1 LTAVDTVRVFEIVFA
16 AGVVVALAT
25 LGAALLGQT
34 RRRFLLGA
42 ATLVSLGAAGAWA
55 AFALDPGE
63 HLALAAG
70 GLTVAAIAAV
80 AAIPLRRALERGR
93 RIESEIV
100 SAEERL
106 RATVAQGAVENARE
120 LERLLARSRADS
132 VSLLADEERRIG
144 DERRR
149 FLAEREREAG
159 GTLAQTLEQAEH
171 RVERRLAG
179 WADDVERLQRTLA
192 EQMARLDDR
201 QKALIAEAEARIA
214 ADVDRLES
222 SSDEQ
227 RVLFSRL
234 REDLGKAAQALV
246 QQSNAE
252 LEAHAAERRR
262 ALHDLGDRLR
272 RRERELTERVARE
285 ESEALQRLQAGFADV
300 ERRVVEQLQ
309 RAAERDAGRYA
320 EAAGVQ
326 FEGAI
331 RTAREDAAKRLSREL
346 DRAIE
351 TFARQ
356 ASTLLAERLAHVGDS
371 GAQRLEKRMN
381 QVAAGL
387 ERQREEIVAA
397 LEQRLAETETEFRR
411 HLQGIAV
418 DAETERTVIESR
430 LQELARRVDDSIAQT
445 RERLAALDELRVR

>member
-1 LTAVDTVRVFEIVFA
+1 VDVTRAFEIAFA
-16 AGVVVALAT
+16 VGVVLAAAT
-25 LGAALLGQT
+25 LAAALLGSP
-34 RRRFLLGA
+34 RAKLLTA
-42 ATLVSLGAAGAWA
+42 AALAVALAAVGAWA

-63 HLALAAG
+63 RLALAAG
-70 GLTVAAIAAV
+70 GLTVAAV
-80 AAIPLRRALERGR
+80 AAAAAMPLRNALQRGR
-93 RIESEIV
+93 RVEDEIAR
-100 SAEERL
+100 AEERL
-106 RATVAQGAVENARE
+106 RAVVAEGASQNARE

-132 VSLLADEERRIG
+132 ISLLADEERRIG

-149 FLAEREREAG
+149 FVAEREREAG
-159 GTLAQTLEQAEH
+159 SELAQMLEAAER
-171 RVERRLAG
+171 RVEGRLAG
-179 WADDVERLQRTLA
+179 WAEDVERLQRTLA
-192 EQMARLDDR
+192 EQLSRLDDR
-201 QKALIAEAEARIA
+201 QKALIAEAETRMA
-214 ADVDRLES
+214 ADVERLES
-222 SSDEQ
+222 GSDEM
-227 RVLFSRL
+227 RALFTRL

-272 RRERELTERVARE
+272 RRERELTERIGRE
-285 ESEALQRLQAGFADV
+285 ETEAVQRVQSGFADV

-320 EAAGVQ
+320 EAAGLQ

-346 DRAIE
+346 DRSVE

-371 GAQRLEKRMN
+371 GAQRLEKRMS

-397 LEQRLAETETEFRR
+397 LEQRLAETEAEFRR
-411 HLQGIAV
+411 HLQGIAA
-418 DAETERTVIESR
+418 DAESERTVIESR
-430 LQELARRVDDSIAQT
+430 LQELARR
-445 RERLAALDELRVR
+445 LAALDEIRVR

>member
-1 LTAVDTVRVFEIVFA
+1 VDTVRVFEILFA
-16 AGVVVALAT
+16 AGVVVAVVT
-25 LGAALLGQT
+25 LGAALLGRT
-34 RRRFLLGA
+34 RSRWLATSA
-42 ATLVSLGAAGAWA
+42 ALVAVAAAAAWV

-63 HLALAAG
+63 PLALAAG
-70 GLTVAAIAAV
+70 GLTVAAIAAS

-93 RIESEIV
+93 RIEAEIER
-100 SAEERL
+100 AEERL
-106 RATVAQGAVENARE
+106 QATVQRGAVENTRE

-132 VSLLADEERRIG
+132 ISLLADEERRIG

-149 FLAEREREAG
+149 FVAEREREAG
-159 GTLAQTLEQAEH
+159 AELARTLEEAEQ
-171 RVERRLAG
+171 RVEMRLAG

-192 EQMARLDDR
+192 EQLARLDER
-201 QKALIAEAEARIA
+201 HKALLAEAEARMA

-222 SSDEQ
+222 GSEEQ
-227 RVLFSRL
+227 RAAFARL
-234 REDLGKAAQALV
+234 REDLGRAAQALV

-252 LEAHAAERRR
+252 LETHAAERRR

-285 ESEALQRLQAGFADV
+285 EAEALQRLQAGFADV

-320 EAAGVQ
+320 EEAAVQ

-331 RTAREDAAKRLSREL
+331 RTAREDAARRLAREL

-397 LEQRLAETETEFRR
+397 LEQRLAERETEFRR
-411 HLQGIAV
+411 HLQGIAA
-418 DAETERTVIESR
+418 DAETERSVIESR